1 MEELMAKQTKKVKRT
16 KLVLVRNILRPPSPS
31 QDDFEQARELLG
43 RRADALIMDL
53 AKRYVASKAAE
64 LTTVLDAIDSLFEI
78 QRLQRPAV
86 GVTTTPRMGPGE
98 PVSQSTDGGAGPPTA
113 SGILL
118 VSDREAAGPA
128 MATGTVKWFSPQK
141 GFGFIV
147 HTATGKD
154 VFVHISAVEKAGL
167 TKLNEGQQIEF
178 ELQESRGKASAV
190 NLRLR

>member
-1 MEELMAKQTKKVKRT
+1 MEELMAKPTKKVKPT
-16 KLVLVRNILRPPSPS
+16 KLASVRNSSPPPSPS
-31 QDDFEQARELLG
+31 HDDFEQARELLG
-43 RRADALIMDL
+43 RRADVLIMEL

-64 LTTVLDAIDSLFEI
+64 LTTVLDAIDSLSEI

-86 GVTTTPRMGPGE
+86 GVTATPRMGPGE
-98 PVSQSTDGGAGPPTA
+98 RVSQSTDGGAGPPTA

-118 VSDREAAGPA
+118 VSDREAAGP
-128 MATGTVKWFSPQK
+128 ATGTVKWFSPQK

-178 ELQESRGKASAV
+178 DLQESRGKASAV

>member
-1 MEELMAKQTKKVKRT
+1 MGELMAKQTKKVKRT
-16 KLVLVRNILRPPSPS
+16 KVGLVRNISPSPS

-43 RRADALIMDL
+43 RRSDALIVEL

-64 LTTVLDAIDSLFEI
+64 LTTVLDAIDSLSEI
-78 QRLQRPAV
+78 ERRQRPAA
-86 GVTTTPRMGPGE
+86 GVTVASRKGSE
-98 PVSQSTDGGAGPPTA
+98 ESLSQSTEGGAVPPAA

-118 VSDREAAGPA
+118 IADRKDAGPA
-128 MATGTVKWFSPQK
+128 MATGTVKWFNPQK

-167 TKLNEGQQIEF
+167 TKLIEGQQIEF
-178 ELQESRGKASAV
+178 DLQETRGKASAV
-190 NLRLR
+190 NLRLT